1 MNEVSGLQNILM
13 FNSLMFFARRDKISV
28 GFCYCVETAN
38 EKDSKGSPGVSL
50 CDVHKDTLPIIKGYT
65 SFHPDTGL

>member
-1 MNEVSGLQNILM
+1 MIMNEVSGLQKILM

-38 EKDSKGSPGVSL
+38 EKVSKGFSRSVT
-50 CDVHKDTLPIIKGYT
+50 V
-65 SFHPDTGL
+65 

>member
-1 MNEVSGLQNILM
+1 MKFLGSKKILM

-38 EKDSKGSPGVSL
+38 EKDSEESSRSVT
-50 CDVHKDTLPIIKGYT
+50 V
-65 SFHPDTGL
+65 